1 MGGPPGLLIAG
12 LMQLPVMPAAERH
25 RELIADFETDCP
37 GLGKP
42 QVMRIAGLPATDQ
55 ARLRGDKLQMR
66 FVTQPLRF
74 CEDELALVDPVW
86 DRAIERC
93 RRQRRAAV
101 ALISILALSF
111 GKNSFIELLC
121 RRP

>member
-1 MGGPPGLLIAG
+1 
-12 LMQLPVMPAAERH
+12 MQLPMVPAAERH
-25 RELIADFETDCP
+25 RELVADFETDCP

-42 QVMRIAGLPATDQ
+42 QMMRIAGLPAAYQ

-66 FVTQPLRF
+66 LVTQPLRF
-74 CEDELALVDPVW
+74 SEGELALVDTVCDW
-86 DRAIERC
+86 TIERY
-93 RRQRRAAV
+93 RRKRGGNCGM
-101 ALISILALSF
+101 ISILALSF